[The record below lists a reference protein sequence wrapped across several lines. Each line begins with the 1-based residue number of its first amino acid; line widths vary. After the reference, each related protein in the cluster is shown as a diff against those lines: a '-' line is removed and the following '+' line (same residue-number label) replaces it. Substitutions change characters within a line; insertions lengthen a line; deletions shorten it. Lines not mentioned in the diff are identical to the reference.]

1 MNCRRCGGKL
11 WASQDRWGHYQS
23 CLMCGYVPE
32 RALTD
37 PQYADE
43 LTITATRPPRARR
56 ALTES
61 DERMLKVLA
70 DSKKPGT

>member
-43 LTITATRPPRARR
+43 LRAVTRPVRPNRLT
-56 ALTES
+56 LTEN
-61 DERMLKVLA
+61 DERVLKVLS